1 MYREAIALSI
11 QHHRPGLELR
21 IASPEA
27 TTEGELL
34 GFRPYLLV
42 YNDTAPI
49 TVEALEGVPCKV
61 EMLYSDSM
69 DARGKDG
76 RGGL

>member
-27 TTEGELL
+27 TEGELL

-49 TVEALEGVPCKV
+49 TVEALEGVPCLV

-69 DARGKDG
+69 DTRGKEG

>member
-11 QHHRPGLELR
+11 QHRPGLEVR

-27 TTEGELL
+27 TEGELL

-49 TVEALEGVPCKV
+49 TVEALEGVPCRV